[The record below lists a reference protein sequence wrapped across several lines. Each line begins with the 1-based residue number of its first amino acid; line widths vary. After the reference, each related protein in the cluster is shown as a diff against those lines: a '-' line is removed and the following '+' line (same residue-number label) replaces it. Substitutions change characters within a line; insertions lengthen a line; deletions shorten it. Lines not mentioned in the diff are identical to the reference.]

1 MRAKAIVTLGLVG
14 LITLSAI
21 AIAGA
26 LTLPTPGTT
35 RTISVSKV
43 LMIRGLTVNVTGML
57 VVNSTARTLSG
68 SLTAVVTNATGVVI
82 ATFTKT
88 LDVAAGTS
96 VAITETMSLPLLG
109 STLIVNVD
117 VTQGTAQVTYV
128 NDHHGSK
135 V

>member
-21 AIAGA
+21 VIAGA

-43 LMIRGLTVNVTGML
+43 LMIRGFTVDVTGML
-57 VVNSTARTLSG
+57 VVNSTAQTLSG
-68 SLTAVVTNATGVVI
+68 TLTAIVTNSTGGVI
-82 ATFTKT
+82 ATVTKT
-88 LDVAAGTS
+88 KDVAAGTS
-96 VAITETMSLPLLG
+96 VAITETMSLPMLD
-109 STLIVNVD
+109 STLMVDVD

-128 NDHHGSK
+128 NNHHGTRG
-135 V
+135 